1 MLHRASWFY
10 TRMMFEND
18 VTTKKKKME
27 KKKNP
32 FDDKQ
37 NFHEFSSCILIIEF
51 ASK

>member
-1 MLHRASWFY
+1 
-10 TRMMFEND
+10 MMFEND
-18 VTTKKKKME
+18 VTTKKKME